1 MSDEEGVA
9 ALLRDPSGDIFRES
23 SGITREGA
31 SGLVLKLDSASARA
45 LSPADDAWPNGAAL
59 TLGQAPPLAGSAAPP
74 LPGLCPPWLRAAC
87 CGSPLPAAFACCL
100 VLPVALVCCGSPPAS
115 VLLPCC
121 CRRQPWKGEQR
132 AQGRRARRGSCW
144 PRSFRPVPLAPDGSA
159 AVVLGRPVPLAPR
172 RRCSYVRSMPRSA
185 HAPAS

>member
-1 MSDEEGVA
+1 VADDGVSDEEGVA

-87 CGSPLPAAFACCL
+87 CGSPPACCL
-100 VLPVALVCCGSPPAS
+100 C
-115 VLLPCC
+115 LLPCSSSSL
-121 CRRQPWKGEQR
+121 G
-132 AQGRRARRGSCW
+132 
-144 PRSFRPVPLAPDGSA
+144 
-159 AVVLGRPVPLAPR
+159 VLR
-172 RRCSYVRSMPRSA
+172 
-185 HAPAS
+185 